1 MRILIKSI
9 NRIAG
14 KESRKLI
21 LPIVLSCVES
31 ILQACMFFIMILSMF
46 DLLRKEFTKEK
57 LVFYTIS
64 MLLLFLVRC
73 FVTSINYVQ
82 VQYRGADI
90 TAALRLSLG
99 NHIRGL
105 NLGYFNKNSIG
116 KLSATLSTDISDFE
130 GVITHSLSGFFK
142 AVFFSIIAIISSFS
156 LEWRYTLV
164 VLAIIFIAIPLVGA
178 AGKMSAK
185 RGGTLKQAI
194 NEVISRVIEYIN
206 GIKTF
211 RLYNLTGT
219 KFQRLDKSFQTLRKE
234 SIKLELFVMPFVM
247 GFFIL
252 ISWIIPIALVLGTH
266 FLQNG
271 MEQET
276 FIALIMLSISLSS
289 MLMSIG
295 AIYPEMRYFNK
306 ATENILRVFDEE
318 PLTYEK
324 DVLNN
329 ANGDIA
335 FHKVAFQYEKDVEVL
350 RNISF
355 EAKSGSVTALVGPSG
370 SGKTTIISLISR
382 FWDVTQGEITI
393 GGEDMKTIS
402 PDGLTKQM
410 AVVFQDVYLLNDTV
424 ANNIR
429 IGKPDAT
436 MEEIIEAAKTAQCHD
451 FISEMEQGYDTVI
464 GEGGSTLSGGEKQ
477 RISIARAMIKN
488 ARILLLDE
496 STSNLDVDNEKE
508 IHHAI
513 DTLMK
518 GRTVI
523 VIAHRLNTIRNA
535 DNILVLDKGEIIER
549 GTHTSLLEQG
559 GWYARMIEEQGKAK
573 KWEYLQKTK

>member
-21 LPIVLSCVES
+21 LLIVLSCIES
-31 ILQACMFFIMILSMF
+31 LLQASMFFIMILSMF
-46 DLLRKEFTKEK
+46 DLLRNDFTKEK
-57 LVFYTIS
+57 LLFYTIS
-64 MLLLFLVRC
+64 MLSIFIVRC

-142 AVFFSIIAIISSFS
+142 AIFFSIIAIISSFS

-164 VLAIIFIAIPLVGA
+164 VLAIIFITIPLVGA

-185 RGGTLKQAI
+185 RGGVLKQSI

-219 KFQRLDKSFQTLRKE
+219 KFKRLDKSFQTLRKE
-234 SIKLELFVMPFVM
+234 SIKLELSVMPFVM

-306 ATENILRVFDEE
+306 ATENIIRVFDEE

-329 ANGDIA
+329 ANGEIV
-335 FHKVAFQYEKDVEVL
+335 FRKVAFRYEKDVDVL
-350 RNISF
+350 KNISF

-382 FWDVTQGEITI
+382 FWDVTKGGITI
-393 GGEDMKTIS
+393 GGEDIKSIS
-402 PDGLTKQM
+402 PDGLTKEM
-410 AVVFQDVYLLNDTV
+410 AVVFQEVYLLNDTV

-436 MEEIIEAAKTAQCHD
+436 IEEIIEVAKTAQCHD
-451 FISEMEQGYDTVI
+451 FISEMENGYDTVI

-518 GRTVI
+518 ERTVI

-535 DNILVLDKGEIIER
+535 DNILVLDKGEILEQ
-549 GTHTSLLEQG
+549 GTHISLLEQD
-559 GWYARMIEEQGKAK
+559 GWYARMIEEQDKAK
-573 KWEYLQKTK
+573 KWEY